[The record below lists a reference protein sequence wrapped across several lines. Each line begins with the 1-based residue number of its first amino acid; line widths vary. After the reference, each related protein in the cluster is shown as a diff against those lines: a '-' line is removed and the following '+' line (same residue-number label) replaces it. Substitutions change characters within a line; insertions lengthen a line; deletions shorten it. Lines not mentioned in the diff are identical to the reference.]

1 MDYCLNTFV
10 QLITIDKE
18 SLELL
23 NLILNSIKGRFYMFQ
38 LNLIS
43 AFIERCQEPITFNP
57 RTLFLASCTL
67 QQQLRIL
74 NYWTFLEDLL
84 FSFNIQNIFFW
95 ISNALRQPNFHIPKG
110 LKLERKI
117 NQWKFHNALIFFRL
131 ITVLSSSRKTSSF
144 TFGIRFLCNCW

>member
-10 QLITIDKE
+10 QLITTDKE

-23 NLILNSIKGRFYMFQ
+23 NRILNSIKGRFYMFQ

-43 AFIERCQEPITFNP
+43 AFIERCQEPIAFNP

-67 QQQLRIL
+67 QQQLRNL

-84 FSFNIQNIFFW
+84 FSFNVQIIFF
-95 ISNALRQPNFHIPKG
+95 
-110 LKLERKI
+110 
-117 NQWKFHNALIFFRL
+117 
-131 ITVLSSSRKTSSF
+131 
-144 TFGIRFLCNCW
+144 